1 MFGTKTTGSRFLDI
15 EYLFSSLKTIFS
27 FDWAEVFLLIDKIKH
42 SYLINADH
50 ILGTVLNAKK
60 SITESICT
68 TLRNFIG

>member
-1 MFGTKTTGSRFLDI
+1 MVGTKTTGSGFSDI

-42 SYLINADH
+42 SYLISADR
-50 ILGTVLNAKK
+50 ILGTVLNAKE

-68 TLRNFIG
+68 TLRNFFG